1 MTKGDHM
8 KRLLALTLFATLAAS
23 CSKPMPDTRDADAE
37 AIKATLAKAD
47 EAFAAHDFDGA
58 LKMYA
63 SDAAL
68 FVPGAPII
76 EGSDGIKAAL
86 QGAFN
91 DPNTTITITPT
102 KVEVA
107 RSGDI
112 AYGYGTGLTVMTDKD
127 TGEKTEEKSKW
138 VTVFKKQSDGSWQ
151 AVADMFNND
160 APPPAPAQ

>member
-1 MTKGDHM
+1 M
-8 KRLLALTLFATLAAS
+8 KRLFALALFATLAAS
-23 CSKPMPDTRDADAE
+23 CSKPMPDTRAADAE

-47 EAFAAHDFDGA
+47 DAFAAHDFDA
-58 LKMYA
+58 AMKMYA
-63 SDAAL
+63 TDAVL
-68 FVPGAPII
+68 LVPGAPLI

-86 QGAFN
+86 QGALG